1 MQEDQIQSGYSLT
14 VFRIIFYFCA
24 IYFLMMGIGL
34 VLFPQFLVK
43 GVAGVDISPTII
55 GMLRGSG
62 GAIIPYS
69 LLYFFTLQKPV
80 SRFWGLKVIALA
92 NVIAIVLDVSSV
104 LLNEYRLSYA
114 MIDIPVEVAS
124 LIGISIIWIKI
135 QKEK

>member
-1 MQEDQIQSGYSLT
+1 MQKDQIQFGYSLT

-34 VLFPQFLVK
+34 VFFPQFLVK
-43 GVAGVDISPTII
+43 GVAGVDVNPTII

-69 LLYFFTLQKPV
+69 FLYFFTLQKPE
-80 SRFWGLKVIALA
+80 SRKWGLIVIALA
-92 NVIAIVLDVSSV
+92 NVIAIILDVSSV

-114 MIDIPVEVAS
+114 MIDIPVEVVS

-135 QKEK
+135 RKE